1 MSQPLTDA
9 INALTT
15 YANSVTGASDTTLS
29 DAVDSLVAGYGGGGG
44 IDIADLIRRTQPS
57 GAVVATL
64 SAGAAEYGLS
74 YMTGITSVHLTTPGL
89 AGYLLQGSSACKIF
103 VGEGACT
110 GNYNVFYNATGIETV
125 DFSADMGAVSFASNY
140 FRYSKITKLILRKN
154 SVVALG
160 ATGAFN
166 NTPFANGGTGGT
178 LYVPSALIST
188 YQGNANWA
196 TILGYTNNS
205 IAAIEESE
213 FENAYADG
221 TPIS

>member
-1 MSQPLTDA
+1 MATPLTDA

-29 DAVDSLVAGYGGGGG
+29 DAVDTLAAGYGGGGG

-89 AGYLLQGSSACKIF
+89 AGYLLQGSTNCKIF

-125 DFSADMGAVSFASNY
+125 DFSADMGAVTFSNNY
-140 FRYSKITKLILRKN
+140 FRYAKITKLILRKN
-154 SVVALG
+154 SVVTLG

-166 NTPFANGGTGGT
+166 NTPFASSGAGGT
-178 LYVPSALIST
+178 LYVPSSLISS
-188 YQGNANWA
+188 YQSASNWS
-196 TILGYTNNS
+196 TVLGYTNNS
-205 IAAIEESE
+205 IVAIEGSE
-213 FENAYADG
+213 FESAYADG